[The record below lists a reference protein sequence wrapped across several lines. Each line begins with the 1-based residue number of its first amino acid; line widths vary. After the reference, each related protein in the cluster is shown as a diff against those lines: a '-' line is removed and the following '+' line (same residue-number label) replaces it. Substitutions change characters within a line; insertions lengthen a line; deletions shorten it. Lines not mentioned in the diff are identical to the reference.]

1 MKRYTTEEQIIKDID
16 KCYAKAAVLSHEAAM
31 LDRIADELFKHPD
44 AVEGA
49 KLKRGDASRMRL
61 TANNLINKKAKK
73 LGEKLSEFRTAVL
86 PTITDDT
93 SVSQKLR

>member
-16 KCYAKAAVLSHEAAM
+16 KCHAKASALSKEAEQ
-31 LDRIADELFKHPD
+31 LDIIADELFKYPE
-44 AVEGA
+44 AVEDA

-61 TANNLINKKAKK
+61 TANNLLNKKAKK
-73 LGEKLSEFRTAVL
+73 LGEKLSEFRTAVI
-86 PTITDDT
+86 PGVTDDV